1 MTIELIREKLEKY
14 LQSNHLQTP
23 QQIRH
28 TIAHIC
34 SLATLARDAHYAF
47 VLFYLTDKKP
57 ALCPSLRQRQGR
69 TLYSLRDRFWVAGE
83 IGILLAGR
91 E

>member
-1 MTIELIREKLEKY
+1 MPVGMTIELIREKLEKY

-34 SLATLARDAHYAF
+34 SLATLA
-47 VLFYLTDKKP
+47 
-57 ALCPSLRQRQGR
+57 
-69 TLYSLRDRFWVAGE
+69 
-83 IGILLAGR
+83 
-91 E
+91 